1 MEDEQYNAISGYL
14 ERGVYPVGYKKSQKF
29 VKKMLQMLQAGKWKA
44 LLQRPKSGWK
54 RP

>member
-1 MEDEQYNAISGYL
+1 MEDEQYDAISGYL
-14 ERGVYPVGYKKSQKF
+14 GRGAYIQEIAKVCIKK
-29 VKKMLQMLQAGKWKA
+29 MLQAGKWKA